1 MNTIKILPFGHIA
14 EITGRNPFVVEA
26 NDTDELRKI
35 LNERFPAL
43 GNKSFLLTVNKQVA
57 ITKTILSQHAEV
69 ALLPPFSGG

>member
-14 EITGRNPFVVEA
+14 EITGRNAFVVKA

-35 LNERFPAL
+35 LNEKFPAL
-43 GNKSFLLTVNKQVA
+43 ANKSFLLSVNKQIA
-57 ITKTILSQHAEV
+57 ITNTVLSQHAEV